1 MEFVRMVWL
10 LRADPVPAVLDA
22 VAEVNRIGRVELP
35 AERRPGS
42 RLGRSL
48 VEAIFNRADAGKML
62 GGRKQRLR
70 VVVPAAALQTCIV
83 EAFFEKDR
91 VSRGD
96 AGWIVGERSAC
107 DEEKNSQHTNWLY
120 HRPVATVTLSTHI
133 DW

>member
-1 MEFVRMVWL
+1 MEFVRMVRL
-10 LRADPVPAVLDA
+10 LRADPVRAVFDVISQVNGVGRL
-22 VAEVNRIGRVELP
+22 EVP
-35 AERRPGS
+35 AERRSGS

-107 DEEKNSQHTNWLY
+107 DQEENSQ
-120 HRPVATVTLSTHI
+120 
-133 DW
+133 